1 MYFITQIQLP
11 REEPSQLI
19 IQPLADGGVRTFMAD
34 EFNPDYQAYLAWVAE
49 GNIVEEWNPE
59 ETE

>member
-19 IQPLADGGVRTFMAD
+19 IQPLADGGVRTFTAD
-34 EFNPDYQAYLAWVAE
+34 ESNPDYQAYLAWVAE
-49 GNIVEEWNPE
+49 GNKATEW
-59 ETE
+59 TGA